1 MNLTRRSFVK
11 MVGLGVGG
19 IMASKSL
26 VADAAPK
33 SKKPNLLFI
42 MTDQQRW
49 DALSIAGNNVL
60 ETPNL
65 DWLARQG
72 AFFKNAYT
80 PCAVCCPARSVI
92 LTGHTV
98 ENTGMR
104 TNYLAYEPEEEG
116 LMTQP
121 TFDDVLTDEG
131 YVCEYYG
138 KWHTL
143 TAAADC
149 YQNPVQADRHGNPI
163 FGPGGQAHMYREHL
177 NQHVSR
183 RELREGEFY
192 ENMSRRP
199 YRTDPIDRYHGMTP
213 EQLKEQDIHVLQ
225 PDQHGEL
232 LISNKHSITA
242 FQAGQT
248 IEAIERLKDRPF
260 SITCSLHFP
269 HTPITP
275 TEPYYSMYPPEEMD
289 SEIPAS
295 IHDDMANSPY
305 VDTNGR
311 GHLPE
316 YRDKEKLKYMIS
328 NYYGLVREID
338 DWVGKIMDTLDKHG
352 LTDNTMVIFTSD
364 HGEMMGAHGMREKNV
379 FYEESSHIPLLI
391 RFPGRIKSNT
401 VVEEPVSLIDLFATI
416 LDYTDAEK
424 HKSDGQSLRDLMEGK
439 STARGKYTVTEWLWR
454 GDVEPNYMI
463 VKDGW
468 KMIIPYSKTSTVL
481 NVLYDLNTDP
491 YEMNNLI
498 GNNPNSYHYA
508 EKTEELRACLLEW
521 LEKTG
526 SSHYEGVKEREL
538 V

>member
-1 MNLTRRSFVK
+1 MKLTRRNFVK

-19 IMASKSL
+19 IMASRSL
-26 VADAAPK
+26 VADVAPK

-49 DALSIAGNNVL
+49 DALSIAGNKVL

-65 DWLARQG
+65 DRLARQG

-80 PCAVCCPARSVI
+80 PCAVCCPARSVV

-98 ENTGMR
+98 ENTGMK
-104 TNYLAYEPEEEG
+104 TNYLAYYPEEDG

-121 TFDDVLTDEG
+121 TFDEILTEHG
-131 YVCEYYG
+131 YRCEYYG
-138 KWHTL
+138 KWHSL
-143 TAAADC
+143 SARAEC
-149 YQNPVQADRHGNPI
+149 YQNPVQVAKNGNSI
-163 FGPGGQAHMYREHL
+163 FGPGGQEYMYRDHL
-177 NQHVSR
+177 DKHVPR

-192 ENMSRRP
+192 ENVSQRP
-199 YRTDPIDRYHGMTP
+199 YRSDPIDRYHGMTP
-213 EQLKEQDIHVLQ
+213 DELEAEGIHVGQ
-225 PDQHGEL
+225 SDQHGEL
-232 LISNKHSITA
+232 LIPSEHSITA
-242 FQAGQT
+242 FQSRQT
-248 IEAIERLKDRPF
+248 IEAIERLKDEPF

-269 HTPITP
+269 HIPITP
-275 TEPYYSMYPPEEMD
+275 AEPYYSMYPPEEMD
-289 SEIPAS
+289 NEIPAS

-305 VDTNGR
+305 AGTNGR
-311 GHLPE
+311 RNLPQ

-352 LTDNTMVIFTSD
+352 LTDNTLVIFCSD
-364 HGEMMGAHGMREKNV
+364 HGDMMGSHGMRAKNV
-379 FYEESSHIPLLI
+379 FYEESAHIPLFI

-401 VVEEPVSLIDLFATI
+401 VVAEPVSLIDLFATI
-416 LDYTDAEK
+416 LDYMGVEE
-424 HKSDGQSLRDLMEGK
+424 HESDGQSLRDLIEGK
-439 STARGKYTVTEWLWR
+439 STEHGKYVVTEWLWR
-454 GDVEPNYMI
+454 GDVEPNFMI

-468 KMIIPYSKTSTVL
+468 KMMIPYSKTSTVL

-498 GNNPNSYHYA
+498 ANNPNSYHYA

-521 LEKTG
+521 LDETG
-526 SSHYEGVKEREL
+526 SSHYDGVKERKL